1 MMERAHF
8 RLYRRWHSAL
18 GIALGAIA
26 TVIPSPTALHADGSA
41 VEHVEVSAP
50 ILPRVSI
57 LYEHEGQNFPSAPA
71 DITALAH
78 DAALTYDFLLGA
90 CPAKYPAIV
99 VVGPKDPPTTPDQ
112 NATNFEQLAQ
122 CAYNEYVSK
131 PYWIPA
137 LVDQVD
143 ICGTELGASWH
154 LITEADIASITDA
167 DAQILASALAT
178 PNAQS
183 FFGNL
188 FFSLHVWVRGT
199 DGTLKVGDLTPG
211 ASQRMSDS
219 PVSASSTQHYES
231 DLSLRCIR
239 RTVIH

>member
-1 MMERAHF
+1 MMEPVQS
-8 RLYRRWHSAL
+8 RLLRRRNSAL
-18 GIALGAIA
+18 WIALGAIA
-26 TVIPSPTALHADGSA
+26 SIIAGARALHADGSII
-41 VEHVEVSAP
+41 EHVEVSAP
-50 ILPRVSI
+50 ILPRLSL
-57 LYEHEGQNFPSAPA
+57 LYEREGQNFPSAPA

-90 CPAKYPAIV
+90 CPAKYPEIV
-99 VVGPKDPPTTPDQ
+99 VVGPNDPPTTPDQ
-112 NATNFEQLAQ
+112 NATNFEQLAK

-137 LVDQVD
+137 LVDEVD

-154 LITEADIASITDA
+154 LLTEADVASVTDA
-167 DAQILASALAT
+167 DVEVLAHALAT

-199 DGTLKVGDLTPG
+199 DGSLKVGDLTPG
-211 ASQRMSDS
+211 VSQRISDL
-219 PVSASSTQHYES
+219 PVSSTSTQHYES
-231 DLSLRCIR
+231 DLALRCIR
-239 RTVIH
+239 RTVIN